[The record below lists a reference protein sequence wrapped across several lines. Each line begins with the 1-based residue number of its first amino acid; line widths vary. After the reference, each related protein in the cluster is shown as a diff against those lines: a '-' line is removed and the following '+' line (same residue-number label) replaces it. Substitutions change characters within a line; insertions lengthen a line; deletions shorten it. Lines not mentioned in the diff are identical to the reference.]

1 MAKLIQSF
9 IVRREYLILATM
21 LIFLHSALWVDFG
34 SPLSRALILIHLGLF
49 LIWQPIQK
57 SDQSITWYNAV
68 IFMSLTLAFSYW
80 INWWLI
86 FVWLIL
92 LIGIV
97 GGRVFV
103 NRVERYVY
111 FLVMIFLVSELLVIC
126 VPSLFSIADYPS
138 TYNLLQY
145 FIPSIALIILF
156 FPKPTL
162 TIPSHSAYSVDVL
175 YAITASLLAGLL
187 ALGSLVIMYKN
198 GSDYFTSLIQT
209 LLVIGI
215 CLLLISWLLS
225 AQYGFKGLSQIWE
238 RSLLNIGTPFE
249 DWLSDLSN
257 LKEEKKS
264 SKEFLEAAFNKLITL
279 PWMSGIEWDNPESN
293 GMLGK
298 KSKYKINL
306 EINGQPVTLYAH
318 VPTGGALLLHC
329 KLLIRL
335 IEYFYESKLN
345 EHELAKQAHL
355 QAIYE
360 TGARITHDIKNLL
373 QSMHSMVTI
382 LQADTSET
390 DSKSVLI
397 LKKQFPYFIQR
408 LEQAMNKL
416 QTPKQLEHDQPA
428 EENIYLSDWWR
439 EVTTHYK
446 NQNIKFDATI
456 QEDILVPFELF
467 NSVIENLLD
476 NAISKRKNDPKIE
489 ILVTL
494 NANNINN
501 IILIIADTGDS
512 IDKNVTNILFKEPVK
527 SDSGLGI
534 GLLQAYKHAVSM
546 NYILCLKH
554 NYTGNVAFELRKN

>member
-1 MAKLIQSF
+1 MVNLTQS
-9 IVRREYLILATM
+9 ITSRRDYIILATM
-21 LIFLHSALWVDFG
+21 LVFLHSTLWINFG
-34 SPLSRALILIHLGLF
+34 SPLSRAFLLIHLGLF

-57 SDQSITWYNAV
+57 REQSFTWYNGL
-68 IFMSLTLAFSYW
+68 IFILMTLAFVYW
-80 INWWLI
+80 INWWFI

-138 TYNLLQY
+138 TYDVLKY
-145 FIPSIALIILF
+145 FIPGIALIIML
-156 FPKPTL
+156 FPKQ
-162 TIPSHSAYSVDVL
+162 PSSVPPYTAAYSVDIL

-209 LLVIGI
+209 LLIIGI
-215 CLLLISWLLS
+215 FLFLINWLLS
-225 AQYGFKGLSQIWE
+225 AQYGLQGLSQIWE

-249 DWLSDLSN
+249 EWLADLSN

-264 SKEFLEAAFNKLITL
+264 SKEFLEAAFNKLISL
-279 PWMSGIEWDNPESN
+279 PWISGVEWDIPESS
-293 GMLGK
+293 GLLG
-298 KSKYKINL
+298 SKTRYRINL
-306 EINGQPVTLYAH
+306 EIISCPLVIYVH

-335 IEYFYESKLN
+335 IEYFYESKIT

-382 LQADTSET
+382 LQADTSDT
-390 DSKSVLI
+390 DSKSVVI

-416 QTPKQLEHDQPA
+416 QTPKQLDTDQSDH
-428 EENIYLSDWWR
+428 EKIYLNDWWR
-439 EVTTHYK
+439 EVKNHYK
-446 NQNIKFDATI
+446 DQNIDFDSDI
-456 QEDILVPFELF
+456 HENILVPFELF
-467 NSVIENLLD
+467 DNVVENLLE
-476 NAISKRKNDPKIE
+476 NTISKRKNNPD
-489 ILVTL
+489 L
-494 NANNINN
+494 NIKATIKSY
-501 IILIIADTGDS
+501 GDS
-512 IDKNVTNILFKEPVK
+512 ISLTIADSGDAIEKNVTGILFKEPIK
-527 SDSGLGI
+527 SDNGLGI
-534 GLLQAYKHAVSM
+534 GLLQAYKLAVSM
-546 NYILCLKH
+546 DYILHLKH
-554 NYTGNVAFELRKN
+554 NYTGNVTFELRKN